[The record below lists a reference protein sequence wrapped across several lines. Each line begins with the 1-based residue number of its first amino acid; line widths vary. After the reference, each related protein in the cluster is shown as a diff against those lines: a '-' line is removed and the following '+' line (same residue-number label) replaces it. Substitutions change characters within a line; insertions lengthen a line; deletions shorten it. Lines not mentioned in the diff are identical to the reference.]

1 MFNNVNK
8 NNFLQK
14 KTKNIKMIVKIN
26 NNTQFLTFY
35 S

>member
-14 KTKNIKMIVKIN
+14 KTKNIRMIVKIK
-26 NNTQFLTFY
+26 NNTRF
-35 S
+35 

>member
-14 KTKNIKMIVKIN
+14 KRKIIKMIVKIK
-26 NNTQFLTFY
+26 NNTQF
-35 S
+35 

>member
-14 KTKNIKMIVKIN
+14 KTENIKMIVKIK
-26 NNTQFLTFY
+26 NNTQF
-35 S
+35 